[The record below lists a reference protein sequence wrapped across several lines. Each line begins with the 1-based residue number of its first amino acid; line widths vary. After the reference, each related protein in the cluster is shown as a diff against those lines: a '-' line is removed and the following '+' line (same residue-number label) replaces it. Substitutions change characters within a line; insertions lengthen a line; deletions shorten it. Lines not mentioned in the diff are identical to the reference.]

1 MNHKKQ
7 SKKENRFTKLF
18 YRVVRAIKDKPW
30 SRKEI
35 QDLLQH
41 SDGAIDPQEQDML
54 TGVFEVAETHVREV
68 MVPRSQMV
76 VVEHHQSLEEML
88 KVIVNSGHS
97 RFPVVGEERDH
108 FLGVLLAKDVL
119 KHFIESSSEEFN
131 LEKYIRSLSV
141 IPESKRLNTLL
152 KEFRDSRNHMAIVVD
167 EYGGVSGLLTIE
179 DVLEEIV
186 GEIDDEHD
194 PEELEFIRIENG
206 KGGQPVF
213 DVKALTKIEDFNHYF
228 GVEIDDNIYDT
239 VGGLVMHELGRL
251 PLRGEKLFFKG
262 FEFKVM
268 QADRR
273 RINMLRI
280 KRAEQLNSMV

>member
-97 RFPVVGEERDH
+97 RFPVIGDSNDEIE
-108 FLGVLLAKDVL
+108 GILLAKDL
-119 KHFIESSSEEFN
+119 
-131 LEKYIRSLSV
+131 
-141 IPESKRLNTLL
+141 LNYY
-152 KEFRDSRNHMAIVVD
+152 A
-167 EYGGVSGLLTIE
+167 
-179 DVLEEIV
+179 
-186 GEIDDEHD
+186 D
-194 PEELEFIRIENG
+194 PDKN
-206 KGGQPVF
+206 F
-213 DVKALTKIEDFNHYF
+213 DIN
-228 GVEIDDNIYDT
+228 
-239 VGGLVMHELGRL
+239 
-251 PLRGEKLFFKG
+251 
-262 FEFKVM
+262 
-268 QADRR
+268 
-273 RINMLRI
+273 INMKL
-280 KRAEQLNSMV
+280 LY